1 MVDKSGSKTVF
12 SQAEFSLTCQI
23 RNVTRPK
30 VLWFKD
36 STYQINASIA
46 QSIDRITMDI
56 RSDLI
61 RDRDFLAILFIRD
74 ANEMDAG
81 QFTCKVSR
89 EIICEDFFFSE
100 AIFLPFHCF
109 NENQYS
115 IRERRLKR

>member
-89 EIICEDFFFSE
+89 EIICEDFFFCGNFFYLFTVLMKTN
-100 AIFLPFHCF
+100 I
-109 NENQYS
+109 Q
-115 IRERRLKR
+115 

>member
-1 MVDKSGSKTVF
+1 MDKSGSKTVF

-81 QFTCKVSR
+81 LFTCKVSR
-89 EIICEDFFFSE
+89 EVICKVFFSG
-100 AIFLPFHCF
+100 AIFFCLFTVLMKT
-109 NENQYS
+109 NIQ
-115 IRERRLKR
+115 